1 MRTEHKPINPVL
13 IGNIQANVKH
23 NPSDFMER
31 LHIFPAAEKRKT
43 FLECYLT
50 LAISDTSAR
59 NQFSRNC
66 WLRQLHYFFNAY

>member
-13 IGNIQANVKH
+13 VGNIQSNVKH
-23 NPSDFMER
+23 NPSDFLER
-31 LHIFPAAEKRKT
+31 LHIFPAAQKRRT

-50 LAISDTSAR
+50 PAISDTSAR
-59 NQFSRNC
+59 NQYSCNC